1 MKAKACDTLRQHWW
15 VDPGTDL
22 AYPTS
27 YGEYRRAREAEEKT
41 PARHR
46 ALGQD
51 IDRLVWTRGSAQC
64 SSREVCLIVRPDT
77 PPRIQRIVA
86 EVLRAIRRG
95 EAVGPAIR
103 YVARRFGL
111 RPMRA
116 RALISGSLEI
126 QLRPR
131 EDAMDEGWSPA
142 WASTAAVM

>member
-1 MKAKACDTLRQHWW
+1 VDVTTKACGTPRQHWW

-27 YGEYRRAREAEEKT
+27 YPAYRRAREAEEKT

-46 ALGQD
+46 GLGPD
-51 IDRLVWTRGSAQC
+51 IDRLVWSRGPAQGA
-64 SSREVCLIVRPDT
+64 RGEVRLIVRPDP

-95 EAVGPAIR
+95 EAVDPSIR
-103 YVARRFGL
+103 HVARRFGL

-126 QLRPR
+126 QVRPR
-131 EDAMDEGWSPA
+131 EDAIDEGW